1 MDEGLKAC
9 PYCGQVVCVDEGHD
23 PREACQCQGACDWR
37 AAGEVLKRM
46 KLAIARLF
54 GENCSDIEPSW
65 RPIDEESYAF
75 LCECAERVV
84 FCDGIDA
91 VSVKLDDSSTA
102 VIVWGQIERR
112 MSLKRKAVD

>member
-1 MDEGLKAC
+1 MPRWEDNIFGKVTKQDWLDV
-9 PYCGQVVCVDEGHD
+9 GTQVPTRQSD
-23 PREACQCQGACDWR
+23 PID
-37 AAGEVLKRM
+37 
-46 KLAIARLF
+46 RLF

-84 FCDGIDA
+84 FCDGVDA
-91 VSVKLDDSSTA
+91 VNVKLDDSSTA
-102 VIVWGQIERR
+102 VIHWGVIERR